1 MKNKILLIVIIFII
15 ILGISIYFVYNYRTS
30 FIESQKI
37 NNIYKSYENIQ
48 ILGTELASIIN
59 QTEDTN
65 AKLSTEKNKEG
76 RYIENDTDSIKMY
89 IKLQYKDDYNTYEI
103 ERILNNGIDNF
114 IKAYGT
120 ASFKCTEINYHEK
133 TGNVKDITFTEVDE

>member
-1 MKNKILLIVIIFII
+1 M
-15 ILGISIYFVYNYRTS
+15 YNYRTS

>member
-1 MKNKILLIVIIFII
+1 M
-15 ILGISIYFVYNYRTS
+15 YNYRTS

-133 TGNVKDITFTEVDE
+133 TGNVKDITFTEVDDWILIL

>member
-65 AKLSTEKNKEG
+65 AKRSTEKNKEG

>member
-1 MKNKILLIVIIFII
+1 MKNKILRIVIIFII

>member
-133 TGNVKDITFTEVDE
+133 TGNVKDITFAEIDE